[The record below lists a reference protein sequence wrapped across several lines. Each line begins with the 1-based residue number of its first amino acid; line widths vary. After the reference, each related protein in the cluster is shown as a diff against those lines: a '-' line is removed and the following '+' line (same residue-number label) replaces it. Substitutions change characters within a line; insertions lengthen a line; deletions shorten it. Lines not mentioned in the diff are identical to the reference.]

1 MTQRWFTQSGM
12 EQKVTNNVFL
22 LSYMFKIL
30 CLKLGEREI
39 KILIKYHQFLFLK
52 YLERQVYIAITI
64 AQGQMLNIFI
74 SFTYKEDS
82 LTITDGILE
91 MKEMYKLLQI
101 YRDLISRNRW
111 KGFIG
116 EEKAQT
122 KEQRYIKIYSIF
134 WKC

>member
-1 MTQRWFTQSGM
+1 
-12 EQKVTNNVFL
+12 
-22 LSYMFKIL
+22 MFKIL

-101 YRDLISRNRW
+101 YRDLISRNR
-111 KGFIG
+111 
-116 EEKAQT
+116 
-122 KEQRYIKIYSIF
+122 
-134 WKC
+134 